1 MIWWFEVLPL
11 MSTLTLSGARG
22 DVWGGPSTGG
32 GELLEFDLKKKK
44 KIFILDTMQTK
55 LMFLCLLCHSDWRS
69 VFENGLFWFIASQIL
84 ELCVIRYFEH
94 FKDMWQEKSWIQ
106 LFLQGLQLA
115 TRGKLDVRG
124 VVWDSC
130 PGPRP
135 EITIPRFLMVALV
148 FNWNWVTNSDWWIK
162 SKFHLSFIGLRLF

>member
-1 MIWWFEVLPL
+1 MMVWSSPL

-22 DVWGGPSTGG
+22 DVWGGPSAGG
-32 GELLEFDLKKKK
+32 GKLLIWMKKK
-44 KIFILDTMQTK
+44 KIFILIWWTNFGYHANKTDVFMSFMSFWLKVGIRERPLLVHCLSDTGIMCYQ
-55 LMFLCLLCHSDWRS
+55 
-69 VFENGLFWFIASQIL
+69 VFWIFQ
-84 ELCVIRYFEH
+84 RYVARNAPRAGFN
-94 FKDMWQEKSWIQ
+94 FSS
-106 LFLQGLQLA
+106 QGLQLA

-148 FNWNWVTNSDWWIK
+148 FNWNWVTNSDWWIN
-162 SKFHLSFIGLRLF
+162 LNFIYRL